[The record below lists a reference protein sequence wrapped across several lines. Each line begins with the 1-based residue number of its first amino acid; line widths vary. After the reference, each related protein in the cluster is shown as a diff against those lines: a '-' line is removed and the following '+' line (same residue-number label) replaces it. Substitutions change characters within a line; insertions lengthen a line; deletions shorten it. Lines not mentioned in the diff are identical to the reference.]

1 MAGLVPAIH
10 VFIVSIMQDVDA
22 RDKRGHDGRIAMSRL
37 AGKTAIVTGGAK
49 GIGRHYSQALAAEGA
64 RVMIADIVDGG
75 ELAEEIAGR
84 HGANSVASATFDVSD
99 ETAVKRLVAQTI
111 ERFGQIDV
119 LVNNAALYSALKP
132 RTFNE
137 WDTELWDRVMAINVR
152 GTYLMVRHV
161 APHMMAKRSGKI
173 INIASGAPY
182 KGVPRM
188 LPYVTSK
195 GAILALTRSLS
206 RELGEYGIAV
216 NSLSPGYT
224 LSDTGLENTA
234 HVEDERVPV
243 RNSRAFKRDAYPE
256 DLLGALVFLASGDSD
271 FVTGQ
276 SLVVDGGSVN
286 N

>member
-1 MAGLVPAIH
+1 MGP
-10 VFIVSIMQDVDA
+10 MT
-22 RDKRGHDGRIAMSRL
+22 RL

-64 RVMIADIVDGG
+64 RVMIADIADGKQ
-75 ELAEEIAGR
+75 LAEEIAGR
-84 HGANSVASATFDVSD
+84 HGANSVASAKFDVSD
-99 ETAVKRLVAQTI
+99 EKQVKNLVAQTL

-119 LVNNAALYSALKP
+119 LVNNAAVYSTLKP
-132 RTFNE
+132 RKFDA
-137 WDTELWDRVMAINVR
+137 WDAELWDKVMAVNVR
-152 GTYLMVRHV
+152 GPYLMVRHV
-161 APHMMAKRSGKI
+161 APHMMERRSGKI

-195 GAILALTRSLS
+195 GAIIAFTRALS

-216 NSLSPGYT
+216 NSLSPGYV
-224 LSDTGLENTA
+224 LSDTGLANAE
-234 HVEDERVPV
+234 HVDDERVPV

-256 DLLGALVFLASGDSD
+256 DLLGTLVFLASSDSD

-276 SLVVDGGSVN
+276 SIVVDGGSVN